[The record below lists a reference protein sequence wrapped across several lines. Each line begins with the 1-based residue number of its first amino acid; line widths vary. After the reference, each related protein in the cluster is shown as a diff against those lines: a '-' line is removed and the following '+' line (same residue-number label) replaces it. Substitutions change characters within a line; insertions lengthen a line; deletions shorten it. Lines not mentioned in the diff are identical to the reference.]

1 MSNVLKA
8 KDDLLKT
15 PEQLD
20 QEKREIIAAR
30 TVKLNLEGKSKDR
43 LVQDVTFAMNFFINS
58 LVLFKYL
65 FKLLKRLKISIRF

>member
-43 LVQDVTFAMNFFINS
+43 LVQDVTFAMNFLINS

>member
-43 LVQDVTFAMNFFINS
+43 LVQDVTFAMNLFINS